1 MNHSHPHT
9 KKFETLSQELK
20 TNLEKGLSSIEAKKR
35 LETYGTNTIERE
47 SAISPLK
54 VFISQFKDVIILI
67 LLAASILSF
76 AIGDVV
82 EGIAVIVVIFITTIF
97 GFITEYKAEKSV
109 EALQNMITPS
119 AKVMRDGELVEID
132 AANIVPGDIIVI
144 EEGDRVTADGRIF
157 DADNLNAD
165 ESILTG
171 ESEPV
176 KKNKALIND
185 EDIALAER
193 KNMLHMGTTITRGNG
208 AFIVTGTGENTQMG
222 HISHLLQETV
232 DETTP
237 LEKQL
242 ASTGKFLIG
251 VTFAITFIVAIVGI
265 LSGRD
270 TIEMLKTATALAVAA
285 VPEGLPAVA
294 TITLAIGMRKMVKK
308 NAFLKSLP
316 AVETLGSTTVVAT
329 DKTGTLTE
337 NQMTL
342 SLIEIGKR
350 LIHIS
355 GTGYKPEGKF
365 QENNQVL
372 DPLKDKSLKEFLEVS
387 YLASNAVLS
396 HKEEEGWTLIGDP
409 TEGALVSATLK
420 ARLKESLDEHTKRI
434 HEIPFDSDRLY
445 MAVLID
451 MQKEEDN
458 LIALKGAPK
467 VMLDMCEYKM
477 ENGERVALN
486 NEERKRLLKEN
497 DKHAKEGLRMLAL
510 ASKRVSK
517 DIDSLE
523 SELKDNLIFLGFA
536 GVHDPPRE
544 DIKSSIADARSAGI
558 RTLMITGD
566 QRETAQAIAKEVGII
581 DNDQKVIMGSDL
593 KTYSEEELRDVLKS
607 HNVYSRVTPEDKLLI
622 VKALNDSNE
631 ITAMT
636 GDGVND
642 APALKRASIGVSM
655 GNRGTAVAKEASDM
669 ILLDDNFKTIIQAVK
684 QGRVIFDNIQKFIHY
699 LLSCNLSEI
708 LLIFAAIVLGFPVPL
723 VAIQIL
729 WLNVVTGVFPA
740 FSLAFETPEERTMVD
755 PPREPG
761 MPIITNNYK
770 YRIVVQAVILSLG
783 PLFAYLYF
791 VNSEAYSLEVARTVG
806 FMSLALVHMLH
817 VFNTRKQNGLGL
829 EKTMF
834 KNPYLW
840 GALLITIAL
849 QLFAI
854 YVPFMQNVLKV
865 VALDMTLWGYVALFG
880 SAPIVFLQ
888 LVAFIRMKIGK
899 PYQE

>member
-1 MNHSHPHT
+1 MNDSRPYRVNSE
-9 KKFETLSQELK
+9 KLEKDFK
-20 TNLEKGLSSIEAKKR
+20 TNLEKGLTSGEAKKR
-35 LETYGTNTIERE
+35 LEEYGTNTIERE
-47 SAISPLK
+47 STISPIK
-54 VFISQFKDVIILI
+54 VFIRQFKDIIILL

-119 AKVMRDGELVEID
+119 AKVMRDGELMEIE
-132 AANIVPGDIIVI
+132 AANIVPGDIVVI
-144 EEGDRVTADGRIF
+144 EEGDRVTADGRLF

-176 KKNKALIND
+176 KKNK
-185 EDIALAER
+185 DIIEGDNVALADR
-193 KNMLHMGTTITRGNG
+193 KNMMHMGTTITRGNG
-208 AFIVTGTGENTQMG
+208 AFIVTGTGENTEMG
-222 HISHLLQETV
+222 HISYLLQETA

-242 ASTGKFLIG
+242 ASTGKFLIWI
-251 VTFAITFIVAIVGI
+251 TFAITFIVAIVGI
-265 LSGRD
+265 ISGRD
-270 TIEMLKTATALAVAA
+270 AIEMLKTATALAVAA

-294 TITLAIGMRKMVKK
+294 TITLAIGMRKMAKK

-342 SLIEIGKR
+342 DTIEIGNRIIKV
-350 LIHIS
+350 S
-355 GTGYKPEGKF
+355 GTGYEPKGEFTEDGETLDASKDEG
-365 QENNQVL
+365 L
-372 DPLKDKSLKEFLEVS
+372 YEFLEVA

-396 HKEEEGWTLIGDP
+396 HDDEKGWHLIGDP
-409 TEGALVSATLK
+409 TEGALVSATVK
-420 ARLKESLDEHTKRI
+420 AGMKDALDDTTERI
-434 HEIPFDSDRLY
+434 HEIPFDSERLY

-451 MQKEEDN
+451 RKQEDEN

-467 VMLDMCEYKM
+467 VMLDMCQTIVKD
-477 ENGERVALN
+477 GEHVALTDKD
-486 NEERKRLLKEN
+486 RKRLLKDNE
-497 DKHAKEGLRMLAL
+497 KHAKEGLRMLAL
-510 ASKRVSK
+510 ASKKVSK
-517 DIDSLE
+517 DKDSLE
-523 SELKDNLIFLGFA
+523 DELEEGIVFLGFA
-536 GVHDPPRE
+536 GVLDPPRE
-544 DIKSSIADARSAGI
+544 DIKASIADARSAGI

-566 QRETAQAIAKEVGII
+566 QPETALAIAKKVGII
-581 DNDQKVIMGSDL
+581 DTDQKVIMGSDIEN
-593 KTYSEEELRDVLKS
+593 YSEEELTEVLKT
-607 HNVYSRVTPEDKLLI
+607 HNVYSRVTPEHKLMI

-642 APALKRASIGVSM
+642 APALKRSSIGVSM

-669 ILLDDNFKTIIQAVK
+669 ILMDDNFKTIIQAVK

-761 MPIITNNYK
+761 KPIITNNYK
-770 YRIVVQAVILSLG
+770 YRIVVQALVLSLG
-783 PLFAYLYF
+783 PLLAYGYILNF
-791 VNSEAYSLEVARTVG
+791 TDESLEVARTIG

-817 VFNTRKQNGLGL
+817 VFNTRKQDGLGI
-829 EKTMF
+829 EKSMF

-840 GALLITIAL
+840 GALLITISL

-854 YVPFMQNVLKV
+854 YTPFMQNVLNV
-865 VALDMTLWGYVALFG
+865 EALGFTLWGYVALFG
-880 SAPIVFLQ
+880 AAPIVLLQ
-888 LVAFIRMKIGK
+888 LIAFIRMQIGK

>member
-1 MNHSHPHT
+1 MNDSTPY
-9 KKFETLSQELK
+9 KKESNTLKEELK
-20 TNLEKGLSSIEAKKR
+20 TDLENGLSSEEAEKR
-35 LETYGTNTIERE
+35 LETYGTNTIKRE
-47 SAISPLK
+47 STISPIK
-54 VFISQFKDVIILI
+54 VFIRQFKDIIILL
-67 LLAASILSF
+67 LLAASVLSF

-82 EGIAVIVVIFITTIF
+82 EGIAVIVVIFITTVF

-119 AKVMRDGELVEID
+119 AKVMRDGELKEIE
-132 AANIVPGDIIVI
+132 AANIVPGDIVVI
-144 EEGDRVTADGRIF
+144 EEGDRVTADGRLF

-176 KKNKALIND
+176 KKNKALIK
-185 EDIALAER
+185 EDNVALAER
-193 KNMLHMGTTITRGNG
+193 KNMMHMGTTITRGNG
-208 AFIVTGTGENTQMG
+208 AFIVTGTGENTEMG
-222 HISHLLQETV
+222 HISHLLQETA

-242 ASTGKFLIG
+242 ASTGKFLIWI
-251 VTFAITFIVAIVGI
+251 TFAITAVVAVVGI
-265 LSGRD
+265 ISGRD
-270 TIEMLKTATALAVAA
+270 AVEMIKTATALAVAA

-294 TITLAIGMRKMVKK
+294 TITLAIGMRKMARK

-342 SLIEIGKR
+342 STIKIGNRIIKV
-350 LIHIS
+350 S
-355 GTGYKPEGKF
+355 GTGYEPTGEF
-365 QENNQVL
+365 SENDTPIDVS
-372 DPLKDKSLKEFLEVS
+372 KDKGLQEFLEVA

-396 HKEEEGWTLIGDP
+396 HDEEEGWSLIGDP
-409 TEGALVSATLK
+409 TEGALVSATAK
-420 ARLKESLDEHTKRI
+420 ADMKESLDENTRRI
-434 HEIPFDSDRLY
+434 HEIPFDSERLY

-451 MQKEEDN
+451 KQKEDEN

-467 VMLDMCEYKM
+467 VILDMCSYIVKD
-477 ENGERVALN
+477 GEHVPLTEEDRNALLKD
-486 NEERKRLLKEN
+486 NEE
-497 DKHAKEGLRMLAL
+497 HAGEGLRMLAL
-510 ASKRVSK
+510 ASKKVSK
-517 DIDSLE
+517 DKETLE
-523 SELKDNLIFLGFA
+523 NNLEEDIVFLGFA
-536 GVHDPPRE
+536 GVLDPPRE
-544 DIKSSIADARSAGI
+544 DIKASIADARKAGI

-566 QRETAQAIAKEVGII
+566 QPETALAIAKKVGII
-581 DNDQKVIMGSDL
+581 DGDQKVIMGSDL
-593 KTYSEEELRDVLKS
+593 EKYSEEELIEVLKT
-607 HNVYSRVTPEDKLLI
+607 HNVYSRVTPEHKLLI
-622 VKALNDSNE
+622 VRALNDSNE

-669 ILLDDNFKTIIQAVK
+669 ILMDDNFKTIVQAVK

-708 LLIFAAIVLGFPVPL
+708 LLIFAAVILDLPVPL

-740 FSLAFETPEERTMVD
+740 FSLAFESPEERTMID

-770 YRIVVQAVILSLG
+770 YRIVVQALILSLG

-791 VNSEAYSLEVARTVG
+791 VNSDAYSLEVARTVG

-817 VFNTRKQNGLGL
+817 VFNTRKQDGLGI
-829 EKTMF
+829 EKSMF

-840 GALLITIAL
+840 GALLITISL

-854 YVPFMQNVLKV
+854 YVPFMQNVLNV
-865 VALDMTLWGYVALFG
+865 VPLDLTLWGYVGLFG
-880 SAPIVFLQ
+880 AAPIVLLQ
-888 LVAFIRMKIGK
+888 LVALVRMYIGK

>member
-1 MNHSHPHT
+1 MNDSRPYAVNSE
-9 KKFETLSQELK
+9 KLEKDFK
-20 TNLEKGLSSIEAKKR
+20 TNLEKGLTSGEAKKR
-35 LETYGTNTIERE
+35 LEEYGTNTIERE
-47 SAISPLK
+47 STISPIK
-54 VFISQFKDVIILI
+54 VFIRQFKDIIILL
-67 LLAASILSF
+67 LLAASVLSF
-76 AIGDVV
+76 AIGDIV

-119 AKVMRDGELVEID
+119 AKVMRDGELMEIE
-132 AANIVPGDIIVI
+132 AASIVPGDIVVI
-144 EEGDRVTADGRIF
+144 EEGDRVTADGRLF

-176 KKNKALIND
+176 KKNK
-185 EDIALAER
+185 DIIEGDNVALADR
-193 KNMLHMGTTITRGNG
+193 KNMMHMGTTITRGNG
-208 AFIVTGTGENTQMG
+208 AFIVTGTGENTEMG
-222 HISHLLQETV
+222 HISHLLQETA

-242 ASTGKFLIG
+242 ASTGKFLIWI
-251 VTFAITFIVAIVGI
+251 TFAITFIVAIVGI
-265 LSGRD
+265 ISGRD
-270 TIEMLKTATALAVAA
+270 AIEMLKTATALAVAA

-294 TITLAIGMRKMVKK
+294 TITLAIGMRKMAKK

-342 SLIEIGKR
+342 DTIEIGNRIIKV
-350 LIHIS
+350 S
-355 GTGYKPEGKF
+355 GTGYEPKGEFTEDGETLDASKDEG
-365 QENNQVL
+365 L
-372 DPLKDKSLKEFLEVS
+372 YEFLEVA

-396 HKEEEGWTLIGDP
+396 HDDEKGWHLIGDP
-409 TEGALVSATLK
+409 TEGALVSATVK
-420 ARLKESLDEHTKRI
+420 AGMKDALDDTTERI
-434 HEIPFDSDRLY
+434 HEIPFDSERLY

-451 MQKEEDN
+451 RKQEDEN

-467 VMLDMCEYKM
+467 VMLDMCQYIVKD
-477 ENGERVALN
+477 GEHVALTDKD
-486 NEERKRLLKEN
+486 RKRLLKDNE
-497 DKHAKEGLRMLAL
+497 KHAKEGLRMLAL
-510 ASKRVSK
+510 ASKKVSK
-517 DIDSLE
+517 DKDFLE
-523 SELKDNLIFLGFA
+523 DELEEGIVFLGFA
-536 GVHDPPRE
+536 GVLDPPRE
-544 DIKSSIADARSAGI
+544 DIKASIADARSAGI

-566 QRETAQAIAKEVGII
+566 QPETALAIAKKVGII
-581 DNDQKVIMGSDL
+581 ETDQKVIMGSDIEN
-593 KTYSEEELRDVLKS
+593 YSEEELTEVLKT
-607 HNVYSRVTPEDKLLI
+607 HNVYSRVTPEHKLMI

-642 APALKRASIGVSM
+642 APALKRSSIGVSM

-669 ILLDDNFKTIIQAVK
+669 ILMDDNFKTIIQAVK

-761 MPIITNNYK
+761 KPIITNNYK
-770 YRIVVQAVILSLG
+770 YRIVVQALVLSLG
-783 PLFAYLYF
+783 PLLAYGYILNF
-791 VNSEAYSLEVARTVG
+791 TDESLEVARTIG

-817 VFNTRKQNGLGL
+817 VFNTRKQDGLGI
-829 EKTMF
+829 EKSMF

-840 GALLITIAL
+840 GALLITISL

-854 YVPFMQNVLKV
+854 YTPFMQNVLNV
-865 VALDMTLWGYVALFG
+865 EALGFTLWGYVALFG
-880 SAPIVFLQ
+880 AAPIVLLQ
-888 LVAFIRMKIGK
+888 LIAFIRMQIGK